1 MYYAKQLWSLSI
13 NNGIENVVFINTVT
27 LKLVSKIQTHER
39 LERTLYI
46 MTQHKTQHAVS
57 KAKQTERDGW
67 GGHRDC
73 FTMEKEGEGAKI
85 ISQINMGRGWG
96 GPLLHHTT
104 KRDSKLFNSPPVFHI
119 YIYMSVLTHFPCN
132 SFLLIF
138 SFLIKKLI
146 LLDQ

>member
-1 MYYAKQLWSLSI
+1 MW
-13 NNGIENVVFINTVT
+13 FISTTVT

-73 FTMEKEGEGAKI
+73 FTMEKEGEGAEI

-104 KRDSKLFNSPPVFHI
+104 KKEIPNFLTAHLFSI
-119 YIYMSVLTHFPCN
+119 YIYIYVCAYAFSLQ
-132 SFLLIF
+132 LIF
-138 SFLIKKLI
+138 AHFFFFN
-146 LLDQ
+146 